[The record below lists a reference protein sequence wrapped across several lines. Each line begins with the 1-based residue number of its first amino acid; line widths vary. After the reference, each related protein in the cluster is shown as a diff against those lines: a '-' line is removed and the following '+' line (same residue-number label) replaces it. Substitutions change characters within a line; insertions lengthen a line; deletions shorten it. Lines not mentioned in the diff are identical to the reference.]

1 MPFRHR
7 NPGIRPRLT
16 FGLRLDRAARAG
28 FPATCTVLTMLL
40 TQVPFGI
47 PGQAVML
54 PAVTLV
60 CVWFWSL
67 FRPTAMPPAAVFG
80 IGLLLDLLGYMP
92 LGVGVLVLLL
102 AHGIAR
108 RGRRFLSQQGFAMN
122 WLAFVPVG
130 AGAAL
135 LSWALVVALTIR
147 LLSPGMALFQAVLT
161 VALYPVLA
169 IPLAW
174 AHRAVPE
181 ADAA

>member
-1 MPFRHR
+1 MALRHR
-7 NPGIRPRLT
+7 NPGIRPRQTL
-16 FGLRLDRAARAG
+16 GIWLDHAARAG

-40 TQVPFGI
+40 TQAPFGI
-47 PGQAVML
+47 PGQAVVL
-54 PAVTLV
+54 PAVTLA

-67 FRPTAMPPAAVFG
+67 FRPAAMPPVAVFG
-80 IGLLLDLLGYMP
+80 IGLLLDLLGYTP

-108 RGRRFLSQQGFAMN
+108 RGRRFLGQQGFAMN

-130 AGAAL
+130 TGAAL
-135 LSWALVVALTIR
+135 LSWGLVVALTLR

-161 VALYPVLA
+161 GALYPVLA

-174 AHRAVPE
+174 AHRSVPE
-181 ADAA
+181 ADAD